1 MIVSTVP
8 IILPPY
14 SQVEVSSGAFKDWK
28 EFKTWLKDLNAAVK
42 ELFGTTL
49 KDTPHM
55 TIITIKSSKEGMA
68 ELRHKLY
75 YKDRNGLLEETRTR
89 IVPANTLPLWAKD
102 KLTLSEEVEITE
114 EVEQELNNAF

>member
-49 KDTPHM
+49 KDTPYATM
-55 TIITIKSSKEGMA
+55 ITIKSSKEGIA

-75 YKDRNGLLEETRTR
+75 YKENEQWVEEVRTR
-89 IVPANTLPLWAKD
+89 IVPANTLPSWAKD
-102 KLTLSEEVEITE
+102 KLTSSEEVDITE
-114 EVEQELNNAF
+114 EVEQELDITF